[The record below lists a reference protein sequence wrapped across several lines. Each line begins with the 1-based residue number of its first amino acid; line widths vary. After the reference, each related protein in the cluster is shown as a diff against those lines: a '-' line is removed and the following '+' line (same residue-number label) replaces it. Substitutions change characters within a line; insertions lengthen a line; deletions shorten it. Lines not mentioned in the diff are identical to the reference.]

1 MKAPKAPKALLLVA
15 HGSRRAASN
24 EEIRALAAH
33 LRDAGPGPGSAFDL
47 VEHAFLEMAEPDI
60 AQGGEKLVAG
70 GAAEIIVL
78 PYFLAEGQ
86 HVAVDIPAQVARI
99 RARHPAVEITIA
111 PHLGAA
117 AGIGPLI
124 HAHLRETV

>member
-33 LRDAGPGPGSAFDL
+33 LRDSGTASAFDL

-86 HVAVDIPAQVARI
+86 HVAADIPAQVARI

-117 AGIGPLI
+117 AGMGPLI
-124 HAHLRETV
+124 HAHLRQTA